1 MSTNENKGKKTEVTA
16 LQAISAEDRK
26 DWISLAFV
34 QAGICVCVPA
44 FLLGAL
50 LAEAMPIWPAII
62 SGSLGYLIVVVGMVA
77 TGMIG
82 CDLGL
87 ASCTCCQAGF
97 GKSGA
102 RFIVSTIFAVNM
114 IGWFGIQ
121 NGVCGEAFSNAML
134 AMTGWDIP
142 VVVSNTIWGIIML
155 LTAVYGV
162 HALEK
167 LDKISIPLLM
177 IIMCYGT
184 FLAFKV
190 YGTGNLNDE
199 GTVQSMSFMSGVA
212 LSFNFTAVG
221 TITGPDYTRFQ
232 KSRKDTVKSVF
243 YGVFPMGVITLI
255 MGIVLTKLSGQYDIS
270 MVLIE
275 VGLPLLG
282 IIALVISTWTTNS
295 TNAYSAGLNI
305 VMALKLKDNRR
316 REATLISGIV
326 GIVLCDLGI
335 LGHVEGVLSLLS
347 YVVCPVGGVILAD
360 YWVVGKGKAKNFR
373 PQDGVNWAGVI
384 AWALGA
390 IISYTLVKI
399 EFVGII
405 IGFVIYR
412 SGRSFSHPDE
422 HLVDRVDPAIPVSD
436 VYLLVPEHHAFRA
449 VGVERP
455 GIAVRGLP
463 RAGRPGLLQTLPPA
477 GLERFIQIG
486 AYTDVRILRYQLQ
499 GAIARGVEAPGGNH
513 FHRYLGAPVPQL
525 FHGRIGRAR
534 VQHHDPVRL

>member
-1 MSTNENKGKKTEVTA
+1 MSTNENKGKKAEVTA

-190 YGTGNLNDE
+190 YGTGNL
-199 GTVQSMSFMSGVA
+199 
-212 LSFNFTAVG
+212 
-221 TITGPDYTRFQ
+221 
-232 KSRKDTVKSVF
+232 K
-243 YGVFPMGVITLI
+243 
-255 MGIVLTKLSGQYDIS
+255 
-270 MVLIE
+270 
-275 VGLPLLG
+275 
-282 IIALVISTWTTNS
+282 
-295 TNAYSAGLNI
+295 
-305 VMALKLKDNRR
+305 
-316 REATLISGIV
+316 
-326 GIVLCDLGI
+326 C
-335 LGHVEGVLSLLS
+335 
-347 YVVCPVGGVILAD
+347 
-360 YWVVGKGKAKNFR
+360 
-373 PQDGVNWAGVI
+373 
-384 AWALGA
+384 
-390 IISYTLVKI
+390 
-399 EFVGII
+399 
-405 IGFVIYR
+405 
-412 SGRSFSHPDE
+412 
-422 HLVDRVDPAIPVSD
+422 
-436 VYLLVPEHHAFRA
+436 
-449 VGVERP
+449 
-455 GIAVRGLP
+455 
-463 RAGRPGLLQTLPPA
+463 
-477 GLERFIQIG
+477 
-486 AYTDVRILRYQLQ
+486 
-499 GAIARGVEAPGGNH
+499 
-513 FHRYLGAPVPQL
+513 
-525 FHGRIGRAR
+525 
-534 VQHHDPVRL
+534 